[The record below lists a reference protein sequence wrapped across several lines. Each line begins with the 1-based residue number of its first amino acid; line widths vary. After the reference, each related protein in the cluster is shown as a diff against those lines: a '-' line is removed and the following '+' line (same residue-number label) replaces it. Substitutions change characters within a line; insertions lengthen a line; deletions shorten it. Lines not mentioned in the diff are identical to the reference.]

1 MIRRF
6 IPIQFKKS
14 ISRKL
19 IFLILLFSSLITLFM
34 TGLQLWLEF
43 RGDINE
49 IEHRLQDIDKS
60 FSQTIAQQIWNL
72 DREQMQITAS
82 GLFQLPYVD
91 YVSIAGS
98 DMKPVIF
105 GDESNED
112 YKLYPDRH
120 IKLKRDLFHDTLDTK
135 IGQLTICTSLEPVI
149 QKLKNKVLITL
160 ATQGVKTFL
169 VSLFML
175 IVFNLLVV
183 RHLVNLAQVS
193 DKINLDELN
202 TNPFPERDNPSGD
215 EIDIVM
221 SSFNLMLSRLRE
233 NYDELRS
240 RESSLKKYKDELEE
254 TIERRTFQLKAAKMS
269 AEQANEAKSLFL
281 ASMSHELRT
290 PLNSIILLSGIL
302 AKNPN
307 SNLSPEQIK
316 QAQVINRAGKELLTL
331 VSDVLDLSRIEAGKL
346 KLEHDD
352 FELRELVEHISDLYS
367 PLAMQKGIE
376 FKVDI
381 AHPCPIRTD
390 RDKLSQIVK
399 NIVGNAI
406 KFTSK
411 GNVEVRLT
419 YNQGDD
425 RGEYCLE
432 VLDTG
437 IGMAPDSIQLI
448 FNRFQQA
455 NKNISSEFGGTGLG
469 LAISKKLAK
478 ILAITIE
485 VESTPEQ
492 GSCFKLY
499 IPSPY
504 QVEHEVF
511 NADSTHIKKS
521 EKLEGKLVAIID
533 DDERNLFTLQSLLE
547 VEKIEVDRFSSG
559 VSFLSA
565 VERGEKW
572 DFILLDLMMPEMDG
586 YEVFEHLKRL
596 NVQAPVLLVTAA
608 TDPKQRRRAQEV
620 GFKAFIPK
628 PIDLQLLID
637 ELDKNC

>member
-1 MIRRF
+1 
-6 IPIQFKKS
+6 
-14 ISRKL
+14 
-19 IFLILLFSSLITLFM
+19 M

-43 RGDINE
+43 RGDVNE
-49 IEHRLQDIDKS
+49 IELRLQDIDKS

-105 GDESNED
+105 GDPDNVD

-120 IKLKRDLFHDTLDTK
+120 IKLKRDLFHDTLDAK
-135 IGQLTICTSLEPVI
+135 IGQLTICTSLQPVI
-149 QKLKNKVLITL
+149 DKLKNKVLITL

-175 IVFNLLVV
+175 IVFNVLVV

-193 DKINLDELN
+193 DKINLDELDQ
-202 TNPFPERDNPSGD
+202 NPFPERQNPSGD
-215 EIDIVM
+215 EIDTVM
-221 SSFNLMLSRLRE
+221 SSFNLMLTRLRE

-240 RESSLKKYKDELEE
+240 RELSLKKYKDELEE
-254 TIERRTFQLKAAKMS
+254 TIERRTFQLRAAKMS

-307 SNLSPEQIK
+307 ANLSEDQIK

-331 VSDVLDLSRIEAGKL
+331 VSDVLDLSKIEAGKM

-367 PLAMQKGIE
+367 PLAMQKGID
-376 FKVDI
+376 FKIDI
-381 AHPCPIRTD
+381 SNPCPIRTD

-406 KFTSK
+406 KFTQK
-411 GNVEVRLT
+411 GYVEIKLS
-419 YNQGDD
+419 YNPGEEL
-425 RGEYCLE
+425 GEYCLE
-432 VLDTG
+432 VCDTG
-437 IGMAPDSIQLI
+437 IGMAPEAVDII

-455 NKNISSEFGGTGLG
+455 NKSISAEFGGTGLG
-469 LAISKKLAK
+469 LAISKKLAE
-478 ILAITIE
+478 ILAITIK
-485 VESTPEQ
+485 VESTPGK
-492 GSCFKLY
+492 GSNFKLF

-511 NADSTHIKKS
+511 NADAAHIKMS
-521 EKLEGKLVAIID
+521 QKLEGKSIAIID

-559 VSFLSA
+559 QNLLAA

-586 YEVFEHLKRL
+586 HEVYEKLKRL
-596 NVQAPVLLVTAA
+596 KVETPVFLVTAA
-608 TDPKQRRRAQEV
+608 TEPTQRRKAEEA
-620 GFKAFIPK
+620 GFAAFIPK
-628 PIDLQLLID
+628 PIDLQLLIN

>member
-1 MIRRF
+1 
-6 IPIQFKKS
+6 
-14 ISRKL
+14 
-19 IFLILLFSSLITLFM
+19 M

-43 RGDINE
+43 RGDVNE

-105 GDESNED
+105 GDPSNED
-112 YKLYPDRH
+112 YKRYPDRH

-135 IGQLTICTSLEPVI
+135 IGQLTICTSLQPVI
-149 QKLKNKVLITL
+149 DKLKNKVLITL

-193 DKINLDELN
+193 DKINLDDLN
-202 TNPFPERDNPSGD
+202 TNLFPERQNPSGD
-215 EIDIVM
+215 EIDTVM
-221 SSFNLMLSRLRE
+221 SSFNLMLTRLRE

-240 RESSLKKYKDELEE
+240 REISLKNYKDELEE

-307 SNLSPEQIK
+307 DNLSNDQIK
-316 QAQVINRAGKELLTL
+316 QAHVINRAGKELLSL
-331 VSDVLDLSRIEAGKL
+331 VSDVLDLSRIEAGKM

-367 PLAMQKGIE
+367 PLAMQKRIE

-381 AHPCPIRTD
+381 SNPCPIRTD

-406 KFTSK
+406 KFTTK
-411 GNVEVRLT
+411 GYVEIRLS
-419 YNQGDD
+419 YNPGQEQ
-425 RGEYCLE
+425 GEYCLE
-432 VLDTG
+432 VRDTG
-437 IGMAPDSIQLI
+437 IGMAPEAVDII

-455 NKNISSEFGGTGLG
+455 NKSISTEFGGTGLG
-469 LAISKKLAK
+469 LAISKKLAE
-478 ILAITIE
+478 ILAITIK
-485 VESTPEQ
+485 VESKIGE
-492 GSCFKLY
+492 GSTFKLF

-511 NADSTHIKKS
+511 NADAAHIKKS
-521 EKLEGKLVAIID
+521 ERLEGKSIAIID

-547 VEKIEVDRFSSG
+547 VERIEVDRFNSG
-559 VSFLSA
+559 ESFLAA

-572 DFILLDLMMPEMDG
+572 DFILLDLMMPGMDG
-586 YEVFEHLKRL
+586 HEVYERLKSLKVTTPVF
-596 NVQAPVLLVTAA
+596 LVTAA
-608 TDPKQRRRAQEV
+608 TEPMQRRKAEEA
-620 GFKAFIPK
+620 GFAAFIPK
-628 PIDLQLLID
+628 PIDLQHLIT